1 MIRLHTPRAKP
12 PKMPEPPKLPFSG
25 IKNRRRSPDEWDKTI
40 VAFESPYRLKDMAL
54 PPAEIPN
61 SHEVAVER
69 QQFKIRLAHS
79 NDRVDKASILVQ
91 KMYSW
96 RGYASSGVK
105 TDPNRVTL
113 LAYEKDQIIGTITV
127 GFDSPEG
134 LTVDDMY
141 KAEVDQLRN
150 QGRKVAEVTKLAV
163 DERIRS
169 KSVLAGLFH
178 IGYIYSRYIHHCT
191 DYVIEVNPRH
201 ALFYKKML
209 GFVLIGE
216 EKNCARVNAP
226 AVLLR
231 LDFDYADR
239 EIRRIG
245 GTLPAPPGEKS
256 LYPFVFSKQD
266 EMGITE
272 RLLRGE

>member
-1 MIRLHTPRAKP
+1 MIGFHFSRRTRN
-12 PKMPEPPKLPFSG
+12 MPDKPKLPFG
-25 IKNRRRSPDEWDKTI
+25 NQNRRRDPDQWDRTI
-40 VAFESPYRLKDMAL
+40 VAFESPYRLKDLAIA
-54 PPAEIPN
+54 PATGPDSNEI
-61 SHEVAVER
+61 AVDR

-91 KMYSW
+91 RMYSW
-96 RGYASSGVK
+96 RGYKAGEIK

-113 LAYEKDQIIGTITV
+113 LAYEQDTIVGTITV

-141 KAEVDQLRN
+141 KTEVDQLRS

-163 DERIRS
+163 DENIRS
-169 KSVLAGLFH
+169 KRVLAGLFH
-178 IGYIYSRYIHHCT
+178 IGYVYSRYIHHCT

-201 ALFYKKML
+201 ALFYKRML
-209 GFVLIGE
+209 GFKLIGE

-231 LDFDYADR
+231 LDFDYADK
-239 EIRRIG
+239 EIRRVG
-245 GTLPAPPGEKS
+245 GVLPAPPGERS
-256 LYPFVFSKQD
+256 LYPYVFSKQD
-266 EMGITE
+266 ETGITE
-272 RLLRGE
+272 RLLRGD

>member
-1 MIRLHTPRAKP
+1 MIKLHSSRKTPN
-12 PKMPEPPKLPFSG
+12 MPETPKLPIG
-25 IKNRRRSPDEWDKTI
+25 IKNRRRDPDEWDKTI
-40 VAFESPYRLKDMAL
+40 VAFESPYRLRDMAL

-61 SHEVAVER
+61 SHEIAVEK

-79 NDRVDKASILVQ
+79 HDRVDKASILVQ

-96 RGYASSGVK
+96 RGYAASEIK

-113 LAYEKDQIIGTITV
+113 LAYEKDQIVGTITV

-141 KAEVDQLRN
+141 KAEVDQLRKE
-150 QGRKVAEVTKLAV
+150 GRKVAEVTKLAV

-201 ALFYKKML
+201 ALFYKRML

-216 EKNCARVNAP
+216 ERHCARVNAP

-231 LDFDYADR
+231 LDFDHADQ

-245 GTLPAPPGEKS
+245 GVQPPPVGEKS
-256 LYPFVFSKQD
+256 LYPYVFSKKD
-266 EMGITE
+266 EIGITE

>member
-1 MIRLHTPRAKP
+1 
-12 PKMPEPPKLPFSG
+12 MPDTPKLPFGVKS
-25 IKNRRRSPDEWDKTI
+25 RRPEPDEWDKTI
-40 VAFESPYRLKDMAL
+40 IAFESPYRLKDMAI
-54 PPAEIPN
+54 PPAENPDTHEIP
-61 SHEVAVER
+61 VDR

-79 NDRVDKASILVQ
+79 HDRVDMASILVQ

-96 RGYASSGVK
+96 RGYATSGVK
-105 TDPNRVTL
+105 ADPNRVTL
-113 LAYEKDQIIGTITV
+113 LAYEKDQIVGTITV

-141 KAEVDQLRN
+141 KAEIDQLRSE
-150 QGRKVAEVTKLAV
+150 GRKVAEVTKLAV
-163 DERIRS
+163 DEKIRS
-169 KSVLAGLFH
+169 KRVLAGLFH
-178 IGYIYSRYIHHCT
+178 IGYIYARYFNHCT

-201 ALFYKKML
+201 ALFYTKML

-231 LDFDYADR
+231 LNFDYADQ

-245 GTLPAPPGEKS
+245 GELPPPKGEKS
-256 LYPFVFSKQD
+256 LYPYVFSKQD

-272 RLLRGE
+272 RLLKGE